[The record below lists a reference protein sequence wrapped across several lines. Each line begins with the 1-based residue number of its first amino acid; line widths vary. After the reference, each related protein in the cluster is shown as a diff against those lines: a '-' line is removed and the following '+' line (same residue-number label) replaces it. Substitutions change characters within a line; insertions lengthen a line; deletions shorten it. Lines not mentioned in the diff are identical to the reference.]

1 MAAYQVLRVPR
12 HETMRVRGLDLH
24 LTRWGPDPSESNL
37 PVFLLHGWQDTG
49 DTFQFMVDEFKRDWP
64 LVALD
69 WRGFGRSEWPQD
81 GYWFADYL
89 ADLDALLEGLSR
101 GAPARIIGH
110 SMGGNIASL
119 YAGVR
124 PERVRCV
131 ANLEGFGLPRSSPQQ
146 APTQLRQ
153 WLDQVK
159 SRPTLKD
166 YDSVEQLASVIR
178 FRYPRFDDAQAA
190 FVAAAWSKERNGRI
204 RLLGDSRHRW
214 VNPVRYHREDA
225 EACWREVK
233 APVLMLLGEE
243 SEYLSKLGADGS
255 DAALRNIIPQI
266 EILRIAGAGHML
278 HIEKANVVAPLIENF
293 LSAH

>member
-1 MAAYQVLRVPR
+1 
-12 HETMRVRGLDLH
+12 MRVRGLDLH

>member
-1 MAAYQVLRVPR
+1 MGSYQVLRVPR

-101 GAPARIIGH
+101 GAPARIVGH

-178 FRYPRFDDAQAA
+178 FRYPRFNDAQAA
-190 FVAAAWSKERNGRI
+190 FVAAAWSKERDGRI